1 MVIRGWHRVCI
12 VKRTMTYKE
21 FIGYVPAHPRLAAF
35 LVLEP
40 RMEARVEVR
49 EWKRRRDMLKHIEE
63 HDKCQVGNGWRPTW
77 ITYTR
82 R

>member
-1 MVIRGWHRVCI
+1 M
-12 VKRTMTYKE
+12 KRTMTYAE
-21 FIGYVPAHPRLAAF
+21 FIGHVPANPRFAAF

-49 EWKRRRDMLKHIEE
+49 EWKRRRDMLKHIDE
-63 HDKCQVGNGWRPTW
+63 HYKCQVGNGWRPVW